1 MLASWKEIKGNP
13 AISEDVPEVS
23 ESKEVL
29 KKQKN
34 PTIMRMC

>member
-1 MLASWKEIKGNP
+1 LILASWKEIKDNP

-29 KKQKN
+29 KK
-34 PTIMRMC
+34 